1 MIWGMWG
8 HFHQSEGQITVCQ
21 TSHHQ
26 FGLFAYEYFSDLFT
40 MWCKGYQCWA
50 GPEQEK
56 IPQQTKAVAQM
67 ALLLGPYDP
76 ADAMGLEV
84 SVVGKHTVKFLASPN
99 KRITAYPLRVLEQ
112 VHAICSE
119 ELYNTWKS
127 PRNATEPW

>member
-40 MWCKGYQCWA
+40 MRCKGWA

-99 KRITAYPLRVLEQ
+99 KKITAYPLRVLEQ

-119 ELYNTWKS
+119 ELHITWKS